1 MAAETEIIR
10 EFLVSLGFRVDKTGL
25 DTFVKGITAASSAV
39 LASVTA
45 IEDNLE
51 RLYFASQRTKA
62 SAENIRAFGF
72 ALGQMGS
79 SAGAALETIE
89 NLARFMRNSP
99 GASGLIESIGV
110 QTKNADG
117 ALRDTSDILRDLGK
131 QFANMPYYRANAYAQ
146 ALGIDEKTLMALRQG
161 LGDFGDDYRNM
172 LVKAGLNLDD
182 ATKKSHAF
190 MVETRTLGSAF
201 AVLGTKIS
209 SSLSEQL
216 TAYVRRFRDGIV
228 DNFGRITDVIDR
240 VVKGVLWLSDVIST
254 LALRAAQVG
263 ETIVDWWNSLDESTK
278 VLIETVLGLAA
289 AFFVFNK
296 VFNASPLGRLL
307 ALASALLL
315 LYDDYRTWKEGGKS
329 LIDWEVW
336 ETQIDKAM
344 FGLSKLGRALRGL
357 GKMAQDAWAGK
368 WSALPEDWEEVK
380 NAWNAADVGGGN
392 SQANVD
398 AYKTDGGVRLTPDA
412 QRRISEAGI
421 TSGMGSN
428 IPAGHPELDGGES
441 VIPGAV
447 ASNRFAQL
455 ERQRNLPDGLLDSVW
470 NAESGRGR
478 NMTSPVGAQGHFQF
492 MPATARE
499 YGLADP
505 NDLSQSAEA
514 AAHKYA
520 DLLRMYAG
528 DVTKAIAGYNWG
540 QGNLNKDIA
549 KWGDDWLAHAPRETQ
564 QYVAR
569 VTGGMGNP
577 YRREQLAA
585 AGDGRSD
592 VGDAT
597 PVTISQ
603 NTTIQVTGSGNS
615 ESIGQAVASQQDGVN
630 QRLVRN
636 MRSAVQ

>member
-1 MAAETEIIR
+1 MAAETELIK
-10 EFLVSLGFRVDKTGL
+10 EFLVSLGFKIEKAGL
-25 DTFVKGITAASSAV
+25 ESFVKGITAASSAV

-79 SAGAALETIE
+79 SAGAALESIE

-99 GASGLIESIGV
+99 GASGLIQSIGV
-110 QTKNADG
+110 QTRNANG
-117 ALRDTSDILRDLGK
+117 ELRDTSDILRDLGK

-146 ALGIDEKTLMALRQG
+146 ALGIDERSLMAMRQG
-161 LGDFGDDYRNM
+161 LGDFGDEYRGM
-172 LVKAGLNLDD
+172 LARAGLDLDD
-182 ATKKSHAF
+182 AAKKSHQF

-201 AVLGTKIS
+201 AILGQKIS

-216 TAYVRRFRDGIV
+216 TAYVRRFREGIV
-228 DNFGRITDVIDR
+228 DNFGRITDIVDR
-240 VVKGVLWLSDVIST
+240 VVKGIGWLSDIIST

-263 ETIVDWWNSLDESTK
+263 ETIVDWWNSLDDSTQT
-278 VLIETVLGLAA
+278 LIEAVLGLAA

-307 ALASALLL
+307 ALATALLI
-315 LYDDYRTWKEGGKS
+315 LYDDYKTWKEGGKS
-329 LIDWEVW
+329 LINWQIWED
-336 ETQIDKAM
+336 EIDKAM

-368 WSALPEDWEEVK
+368 WSALPSDWEEIK
-380 NAWNAADVGGGN
+380 SALSGSDVGGGN
-392 SQANVD
+392 SQTDID
-398 AYKTDGGVRLTPDA
+398 AYKTNGGVKLTPDA
-412 QRRISEAGI
+412 QRRISRAGI
-421 TSGMGSN
+421 TSGMGLG
-428 IPAGHPELDGGES
+428 IPAGHPELSDGES
-441 VIPGAV
+441 LVPDGVV
-447 ASNRFAQL
+447 ANRFARL
-455 ERQRNLPDGLLDSVW
+455 ERQRNLPSGLLDSVW

-478 NMTSPVGAQGHFQF
+478 NMTSPAGAEGHFQF

-499 YGLADP
+499 YGLANP
-505 NDLSQSAEA
+505 YDLDQSAEA
-514 AAHKYA
+514 AARKYA

-528 DVTKAIAGYNWG
+528 DVSKAIAGYNWG

-549 KWGDDWLAHAPRETQ
+549 RWGDDWLAHAPKETQ

-569 VTGGMGNP
+569 VTGGIGNP
-577 YRREQLAA
+577 YSREQLAS
-585 AGDGRSD
+585 AGL
-592 VGDAT
+592 VGGGTASA
-597 PVTISQ
+597 PVTMSQ
-603 NTTIQVTGSGNS
+603 STTIHVSASGSPDA
-615 ESIGQAVASQQDGVN
+615 IGQAVAGQQDGVN